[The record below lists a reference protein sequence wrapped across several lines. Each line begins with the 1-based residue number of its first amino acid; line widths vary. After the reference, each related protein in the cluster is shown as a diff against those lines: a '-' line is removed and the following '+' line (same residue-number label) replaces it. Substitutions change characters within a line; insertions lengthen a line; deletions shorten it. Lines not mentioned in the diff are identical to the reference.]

1 MLEEL
6 LEGTQLFTFD
16 EGNEELEDNDDL
28 VNLEDLSALQ
38 LPLPVPARGLQP
50 KDPGTTFWKEKKLIL
65 YSSFLKK
72 TSKYDMELTM
82 TDFLCF
88 NCFISLKYP
97 F

>member
-16 EGNEELEDNDDL
+16 ELEDNDDL

-50 KDPGTTFWKEKKLIL
+50 KDPGTTFWKGKKLIL
-65 YSSFLKK
+65 YSSFLEK
-72 TSKYDMELTM
+72 
-82 TDFLCF
+82 FL
-88 NCFISLKYP
+88 IMI
-97 F
+97 

>member
-16 EGNEELEDNDDL
+16 ELEDNDDL

-50 KDPGTTFWKEKKLIL
+50 KDPGTTF
-65 YSSFLKK
+65 
-72 TSKYDMELTM
+72 
-82 TDFLCF
+82 
-88 NCFISLKYP
+88 
-97 F
+97 

>member
-38 LPLPVPARGLQP
+38 LPLPVPARDLQP
-50 KDPGTTFWKEKKLIL
+50 KDPGTTF
-65 YSSFLKK
+65 
-72 TSKYDMELTM
+72 
-82 TDFLCF
+82 
-88 NCFISLKYP
+88 
-97 F
+97 